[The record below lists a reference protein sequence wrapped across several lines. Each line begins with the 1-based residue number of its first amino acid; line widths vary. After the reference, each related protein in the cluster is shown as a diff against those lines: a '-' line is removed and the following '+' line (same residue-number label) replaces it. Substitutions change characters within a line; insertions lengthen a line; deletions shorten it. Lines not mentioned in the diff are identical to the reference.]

1 VFRGLAGYGA
11 HSRVHTAKIL
21 TDGIVFWE
29 STGWIYQCDINYLSD
44 VICIFE
50 IAYSKTAGEY
60 TMISVNTID
69 STNFEVIVEGNTT
82 TTHRVTVTHSYYQK
96 LTNNRVTPE
105 MLVETSF
112 KFLLERESNT
122 SILSRFDLPIIE
134 RYFPEYEETIK
145 TMLK

>member
-1 VFRGLAGYGA
+1 
-11 HSRVHTAKIL
+11 
-21 TDGIVFWE
+21 
-29 STGWIYQCDINYLSD
+29 
-44 VICIFE
+44 
-50 IAYSKTAGEY
+50 
-60 TMISVNTID
+60 MISVNTID

-145 TMLK
+145 DMLD

>member
-1 VFRGLAGYGA
+1 
-11 HSRVHTAKIL
+11 
-21 TDGIVFWE
+21 
-29 STGWIYQCDINYLSD
+29 
-44 VICIFE
+44 
-50 IAYSKTAGEY
+50 
-60 TMISVNTID
+60 MISVNTID

-105 MLVETSF
+105 VLVETSF

-122 SILSRFDLPIIE
+122 SILSRFDLPVIE

-145 TMLK
+145 TML

>member
-1 VFRGLAGYGA
+1 
-11 HSRVHTAKIL
+11 
-21 TDGIVFWE
+21 
-29 STGWIYQCDINYLSD
+29 
-44 VICIFE
+44 
-50 IAYSKTAGEY
+50 
-60 TMISVNTID
+60 MISVNTID

-105 MLVETSF
+105 VLVETSF

-122 SILSRFDLPIIE
+122 SILPRFDLPVIE
-134 RYFPEYEETIK
+134 RYFPEYEETIR

>member
-1 VFRGLAGYGA
+1 M
-11 HSRVHTAKIL
+11 
-21 TDGIVFWE
+21 
-29 STGWIYQCDINYLSD
+29 D

-50 IAYSKTAGEY
+50 IAYSKTAGEF
-60 TMISVNTID
+60 TMITVNTID

-82 TTHRVTVTHSYYQK
+82 TTHRVTVTHLYYQK

-105 MLVETSF
+105 VLVETSF
-112 KFLLERESNT
+112 KFLLDRESNT

-134 RYFPEYEETIK
+134 RYFPEYEETIR

>member
-1 VFRGLAGYGA
+1 
-11 HSRVHTAKIL
+11 
-21 TDGIVFWE
+21 
-29 STGWIYQCDINYLSD
+29 
-44 VICIFE
+44 
-50 IAYSKTAGEY
+50 
-60 TMISVNTID
+60 MITVNTID

-145 TMLK
+145 TMIK

>member
-1 VFRGLAGYGA
+1 
-11 HSRVHTAKIL
+11 
-21 TDGIVFWE
+21 
-29 STGWIYQCDINYLSD
+29 
-44 VICIFE
+44 
-50 IAYSKTAGEY
+50 
-60 TMISVNTID
+60 MITVNTID

-96 LTNNRVTPE
+96 LTKNRVTPE

-134 RYFPEYEETIK
+134 CYFPEYEETIK
-145 TMLK
+145 DMLD

>member
-1 VFRGLAGYGA
+1 
-11 HSRVHTAKIL
+11 
-21 TDGIVFWE
+21 
-29 STGWIYQCDINYLSD
+29 
-44 VICIFE
+44 
-50 IAYSKTAGEY
+50 
-60 TMISVNTID
+60 MITVNTID

-82 TTHRVTVTHSYYQK
+82 TTHKVTVTHSYYQK

>member
-1 VFRGLAGYGA
+1 M
-11 HSRVHTAKIL
+11 T
-21 TDGIVFWE
+21 T
-29 STGWIYQCDINYLSD
+29 
-44 VICIFE
+44 
-50 IAYSKTAGEY
+50 
-60 TMISVNTID
+60 VNTTD
-69 STNFEVIVEGNTT
+69 SINFEVIVEGHTT

-105 MLVETSF
+105 VLVEALF

-145 TMLK
+145 AMLK